1 MKNALGIQ
9 ENLKLTAFFALAVSI
24 SVFGQDS
31 SLLALRGKVYDA
43 QSNEPLPLASIRLE
57 GTSYSTVSNDEG
69 VFSLKFEFSVIY
81 IYYSRLS
88 P

>member
-31 SLLALRGKVYDA
+31 SLLTLRGKVYDE
-43 QSNEPLPLASIRLE
+43 QSNEPLPLASIRLKE
-57 GTSYSTVSNDEG
+57 
-69 VFSLKFEFSVIY
+69 LRI
-81 IYYSRLS
+81 LQ
-88 P
+88 

>member
-31 SLLALRGKVYDA
+31 SLLTLRGKVYDE

-69 VFSLKFEFSVIY
+69 VFSLKFEAQQCHLLIGRSN
-81 IYYSRLS
+81 
-88 P
+88 